1 MRSPS
6 VIAFAAGARRAAL
19 PLAVLAVPAAL
30 AAFSAPAAAQTLTPP
45 DTTQGCRWMPECS
58 APGASLRMLEVARSG
73 SGRGTKVTVSPRVSG
88 LPVGEPLTL
97 WMRRTGGEP
106 QWVVTGYA
114 LDAAGAVVCADRE
127 RHAALAGTAG
137 TGWCPVALDSIAL
150 GVGDAM
156 TGEAFAFAVATADGR
171 RSAYAVVVPRP
182 ATASAPGCGTLKAQ
196 LMDGDAKSVAI
207 VGRGFAPSAEVTT
220 ESRSGKETLPGSVVA
235 DSTGRFVA
243 IVMPG
248 TRGGRGGD
256 AAFTARA
263 AGCEVTLS
271 YPWGRA
277 AR

>member
-73 SGRGTKVTVSPRVSG
+73 SGRGTKVSVSPRVSV
-88 LPVGEPLTL
+88 LPI
-97 WMRRTGGEP
+97 GEP

-127 RHAALAGTAG
+127 RHAALSGTAG
-137 TGWCPVALDSIAL
+137 TGWCPVALDSISL

-182 ATASAPGCGTLKAQ
+182 ATASAPGCGTLEAQ
-196 LMDGDAKSVAI
+196 LMDGDAKTVAI
-207 VGRGFAPSAEVTT
+207 VGRGFAPSAEVVT